1 MAVFDVVVIGG
12 GIAGLATA
20 YELHRRGVS
29 FVVLESAPRP
39 GGVILSEEYDGY
51 TIDAGPDALLIQ
63 KPEGIRLCE
72 ELGLGDRLIATKPPR
87 LAFIQRN
94 GRLHPLPAASVLGVP
109 TRLGPFFRTGLFSW
123 AGKIRMC
130 AELFV
135 QPRRD
140 DTDESIG
147 SFMTRRFG
155 REATTYLAEPLLA
168 GIHAG
173 DVDRLSIRALFPQ
186 LAEAERR
193 SGSVLRTFRHRA
205 VAPSSPDGAFRSLP
219 GGLSELVRALVK
231 ILPPDGVRLDA
242 RVTRIAGHG
251 SFSLITSDDHTVA
264 GRAVVFATPAYVTGQ
279 LIGEQDDELARL
291 CSSIS
296 YASSATI
303 VLAFERHAV
312 AHPLNG
318 SGFVVP
324 RVEGTGILA
333 ASWLSSKWPHR
344 APEGRVLLRT
354 FAGGARDPGALDKSD
369 AELVSSSL
377 RALRP
382 LLGISGEPR
391 FTRVYRWERAN
402 AQHEVG
408 HLSRLQAI
416 ERALERHPGIFVTG
430 SGFRGV
436 GIPDCVADGRSTAGR
451 VVEYLNVKRE
461 KTP

>member
-1 MAVFDVVVIGG
+1 
-12 GIAGLATA
+12 
-20 YELHRRGVS
+20 
-29 FVVLESAPRP
+29 VLESAPRP
-39 GGVILSEEYDGY
+39 GGVILSEEYDGC
-51 TIDAGPDALLIQ
+51 TIDAGADALLIQ
-63 KPEGIRLCE
+63 KPAGIKLCE
-72 ELGLGDRLIATKPPR
+72 EIGLGDRLIAMKPPR

-94 GRLHPLPAASVLGVP
+94 GQLHPLPAASVLGVP
-109 TRLGPFFRTGLFSW
+109 TRFGPFFRTRLFSW

-193 SGSVLRTFRHRA
+193 SGSVLRAFRHRA
-205 VAPSSPDGAFRSLP
+205 VAPSSPDGAFKSLP

-231 ILPPDGVRLDA
+231 ILPPDRVRLGA
-242 RVTRIAGHG
+242 RATRIAGHG
-251 SFSLITSDDHTVA
+251 SFSVITSDDHTVA

-279 LIGEQDDELARL
+279 LMGEQDGELARL
-291 CSSIS
+291 CSSIP
-296 YASSATI
+296 YVSSATV

-312 AHPLNG
+312 SHPLNG

-333 ASWLSSKWPHR
+333 ASWLSSKWPDR

-369 AELVSSSL
+369 AELVSTSL

-391 FTRVYRWERAN
+391 FTRVYRWDRAN

-408 HLSRLQAI
+408 HLIRVQAI
-416 ERALERHPGIFVTG
+416 ERTLERHPGIFVTG

-451 VVEYLNVKRE
+451 VVEYLNLKRE